1 MKKAKKVIEVK
12 ENINIPPYQEKS
24 VEDTIVAEKPV
35 KKTNTHGIKNLNKG
49 FRKNPKEA
57 TTYRLIKERRDR
69 KGHIKFPIVYML
81 KAEDI
86 IFDEEKG
93 INRKIRYIPGESSI
107 FEDEQKEDAKVKSPI
122 TFSNGFLR
130 VDYTNPTLKKFL
142 DMCNSNSSN
151 PNRVA
156 TSPASFKLMDYAKQA
171 QERLQKSV
179 KSMDALKLVFELPL
193 DKLLGYAQVLGVRV
207 DKSTD
212 EIRYDMKVLAE
223 KDPEKFITGLDD
235 PKMEIKQSLLR
246 AKDFGIIDW
255 NAQQVMWVQ
264 GDTRPVI
271 TKVPL
276 GVKPVDFLA
285 DKCMTDSGSSI
296 MDQIKIHLSKYN

>member
-1 MKKAKKVIEVK
+1 M
-12 ENINIPPYQEKS
+12 
-24 VEDTIVAEKPV
+24 AEKPV

-93 INRKIRYIPGESSI
+93 VNRKIRYIPGESSI

-264 GDTRPVI
+264 GRHKTCNNKSTI
-271 TKVPL
+271 
-276 GVKPVDFLA
+276 
-285 DKCMTDSGSSI
+285 GS
-296 MDQIKIHLSKYN
+296 

>member
-1 MKKAKKVIEVK
+1 MTTKKTTKVK
-12 ENINIPPYQEKS
+12 EP
-24 VEDTIVAEKPV
+24 VVTTTIETPVAEKPV
-35 KKTNTHGIKNLNKG
+35 KKTNTHGIKNLNQG
-49 FRKNPKEA
+49 FKKISKQDV
-57 TTYRLIKERRDR
+57 TYRLIKERRDR
-69 KGHIKFPIVYML
+69 KGHLKFPIVYML

-107 FEDEQKEDAKVKSPI
+107 FEDEQKEDAKIKSPI
-122 TFSNGFLR
+122 TFNNGFLR

-142 DMCNSNSSN
+142 DMCNANASN

-156 TSPASFKLMDYAKQA
+156 TSPAIFKFMDYAKQA
-171 QERLQKSV
+171 QEKLEKSV

-193 DKLLGYAQVLGVRV
+193 DKLIGYAQVLGVKV

-235 PKMEIKQSLLR
+235 PKMEIKQTLIR
-246 AKDFGIIDW
+246 AKDHNIIDW
-255 NAQQVMWVQ
+255 DSQKVMWVQ
-264 GDTRPVI
+264 GNKRPVI
-271 TKVPL
+271 TNVPL

-296 MDQIKIHLSKYN
+296 MDQIKIHLSKFN

>member
-1 MKKAKKVIEVK
+1 MTTKKTTKVK
-12 ENINIPPYQEKS
+12 EPMVTTT
-24 VEDTIVAEKPV
+24 VETPVAEKPV
-35 KKTNTHGIKNLNKG
+35 KKTNTHGIKNLNQG
-49 FRKNPKEA
+49 FKKISKQA
-57 TTYRLIKERRDR
+57 VTYRLIKERRDR
-69 KGHIKFPIVYML
+69 KGHLKFPIVYML

-107 FEDEQKEDAKVKSPI
+107 FEDEQKEDAKIKSPI
-122 TFSNGFLR
+122 TFNNGFLR

-142 DMCNSNSSN
+142 DMCNANASN
-151 PNRVA
+151 PNRVNTTAA
-156 TSPASFKLMDYAKQA
+156 TFKLMDYAKQA
-171 QERLQKSV
+171 QEKLEKSV
-179 KSMDALKLVFELPL
+179 KSMDALKLVFDLPL
-193 DKLLGYAQVLGVRV
+193 DKLIGYAQVLGVKV

-235 PKMEIKQSLLR
+235 PKMEIKQTLIR
-246 AKDFGIIDW
+246 AKNHNIIDW

-264 GDTRPVI
+264 GDKRPVI

>member
-1 MKKAKKVIEVK
+1 
-12 ENINIPPYQEKS
+12 
-24 VEDTIVAEKPV
+24 
-35 KKTNTHGIKNLNKG
+35 
-49 FRKNPKEA
+49 
-57 TTYRLIKERRDR
+57 
-69 KGHIKFPIVYML
+69 
-81 KAEDI
+81 
-86 IFDEEKG
+86 
-93 INRKIRYIPGESSI
+93 
-107 FEDEQKEDAKVKSPI
+107 
-122 TFSNGFLR
+122 
-130 VDYTNPTLKKFL
+130 
-142 DMCNSNSSN
+142 
-151 PNRVA
+151 
-156 TSPASFKLMDYAKQA
+156 
-171 QERLQKSV
+171 
-179 KSMDALKLVFELPL
+179 
-193 DKLLGYAQVLGVRV
+193 
-207 DKSTD
+207 
-212 EIRYDMKVLAE
+212 MKVLAE

>member
-1 MKKAKKVIEVK
+1 MTTKKTTKVK
-12 ENINIPPYQEKS
+12 EPIVTKTIEIP
-24 VEDTIVAEKPV
+24 VAEKPV
-35 KKTNTHGIKNLNKG
+35 KKTNTHGVQNLNKG
-49 FRKNPKEA
+49 LKKTSRKS
-57 TTYRLIKERRDR
+57 TTYRLIKERRDA
-69 KGHIKFPIVYML
+69 KGNIKFPIVYML

-93 INRKIRYIPGESSI
+93 VNRKIRYIPGESSI
-107 FEDEQKEDAKVKSPI
+107 FEDEQKEGSKVKSPI
-122 TFSNGFLR
+122 TFSNGFLM

-142 DMCNSNSSN
+142 EMCNLNSSN
-151 PNRVA
+151 PNRMSGIPA
-156 TSPASFKLMDYAKQA
+156 TFKLMDYEKAA
-171 QERLQKSV
+171 QEKLEKSV

-193 DKLLGYAQVLGVRV
+193 DKLIGYAQVLGVRV
-207 DKSTD
+207 DKTTD

-235 PKMEIKQSLLR
+235 PKMEIKQTLIR
-246 AKDFGIIDW
+246 AKDHNIIDW

-264 GDTRPVI
+264 GDKRPVI
-271 TKVPL
+271 TNVPL